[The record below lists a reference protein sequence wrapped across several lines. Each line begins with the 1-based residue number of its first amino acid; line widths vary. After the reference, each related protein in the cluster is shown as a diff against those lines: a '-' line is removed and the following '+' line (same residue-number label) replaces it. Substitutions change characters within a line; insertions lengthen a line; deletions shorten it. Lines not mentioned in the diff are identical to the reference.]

1 MVADLVQF
9 ACGQSRVGNDRP
21 GVEPACRQQQG
32 GERNTVFADND
43 HPVARSDSKRGEDG
57 SDLANALIQI
67 SVAPGCPVFDQ
78 RDPVGGFGNLPCRYV
93 MDAAR
98 QADSNLV
105 EIDRL

>member
-32 GERNTVFADND
+32 GERDTVFADND

-57 SDLANALIQI
+57 SDLSNALLQI
-67 SVAPGCPVFDQ
+67 AVAPGCPVLDQ
-78 RDPVGGFGNLPCRYV
+78 RDPVGGFGNLPCRYF